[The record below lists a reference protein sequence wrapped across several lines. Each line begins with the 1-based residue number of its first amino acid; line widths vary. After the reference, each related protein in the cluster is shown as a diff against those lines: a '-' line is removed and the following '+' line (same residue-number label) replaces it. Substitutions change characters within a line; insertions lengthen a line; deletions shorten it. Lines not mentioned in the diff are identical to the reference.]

1 MCEPSLDMALFNKT
15 EEIIIIIIIFIIITD
30 TLCSIRLLVS
40 ATNKH
45 QNKLHIVKNR
55 NESTVLVNNAYSKKW
70 NALLDL

>member
-1 MCEPSLDMALFNKT
+1 MALFNKT
-15 EEIIIIIIIFIIITD
+15 EEIIIIFIIIIIVIIIIIIKTD